1 MEVQMATALL
11 GLINVV
17 SSVLSAQ
24 QASVRSDAAVSF
36 ELTPVKRNNGRA
48 IAWTL
53 AVAAACFMPRTASAQ
68 KFEVVSIRPNTS
80 NDTRQD
86 LGGAPG
92 QMIGSN
98 IPVWWLI
105 RNAYQIDESELIGA
119 PPWVFSDRYDI
130 IGKMPTG
137 ATRDQVRPMV
147 ISLLQDRFGLVVRRD
162 TRDLPVYALVAARS
176 DKRPGPKLTRSS
188 IENCGAA
195 RATERPCNMN
205 VNSGRVRASGTQLSE
220 LAPLLSQYIGRRVF
234 DRTGM
239 PGLYDFELDFSPGLE
254 AGGDNSTSLFTA
266 LQEQLGLKL
275 ESQSGP
281 VEVIVVQQIRR
292 PTEN

>member
-1 MEVQMATALL
+1 MATALL
-11 GLINVV
+11 SSIKVV

-24 QASVRSDAAVSF
+24 QTSVSDAVSF
-36 ELTPVKRNNGRA
+36 ELTSVKRNNSMRA
-48 IAWTL
+48 TAWAA
-53 AVAAACFMPRTASAQ
+53 AVAAACLTPPMASAQ
-68 KFEVVSIRPNTS
+68 TFEVVSIRPNTS

-119 PPWVFSDRYDI
+119 PPWVFLDRYDI
-130 IGKMPTG
+130 IGKMPAG
-137 ATRDQVRPMV
+137 ATLEQVRPMV
-147 ISLLQDRFGLVVRRD
+147 IKLLEDRFGLVVRRD

-195 RATERPCNMN
+195 RTTARPCNMN
-205 VNSGRVRASGTQLSE
+205 VNSGRVRATGTQLAE

-239 PGLYDFELDFSPGLE
+239 PGLYDFELDFAPGLE

-275 ESQSGP
+275 ESQNGP

>member
-1 MEVQMATALL
+1 MATALL
-11 GLINVV
+11 GLIKVV
-17 SSVLSAQ
+17 SSILSAQ
-24 QASVRSDAAVSF
+24 QASVRPDAAVSF
-36 ELTPVKRNNGRA
+36 ELTSVKCKNGLRA
-48 IAWTL
+48 TAWTV
-53 AVAAACFMPRTASAQ
+53 AVAAACCMPRTASAQ
-68 KFEVVSIRPNTS
+68 TFEVVSIRSNTS

-105 RNAYQIDESELIGA
+105 RNAYQMIEESELIGA
-119 PPWVFSDRYDI
+119 PSWVFSDRYDI

-147 ISLLQDRFGLVVRRD
+147 INLLQDRFGLVVRRD

-220 LAPLLSQYIGRRVF
+220 LAPLLSQYVGRRVF
-234 DRTGM
+234 DRTEM

-266 LQEQLGLKL
+266 LQEQLGLRL
-275 ESQSGP
+275 ESQRGP

>member
-1 MEVQMATALL
+1 MATALL
-11 GLINVV
+11 SLSKVV

-24 QASVRSDAAVSF
+24 QTFVSEAVSF
-36 ELTPVKRNNGRA
+36 QLTSVKRNNSMRA
-48 IAWTL
+48 TAWAA
-53 AVAAACFMPRTASAQ
+53 AVAAACLMPPTASAQ
-68 KFEVVSIRPNTS
+68 TFEVVSIRPNTS

-105 RNAYQIDESELIGA
+105 RNAYQVDESELIGA

-130 IGKMPTG
+130 IGKMPAG
-137 ATRDQVRPMV
+137 ATREQVRPMV
-147 ISLLQDRFGLVVRRD
+147 IKLLEDRFGLVVRRD

-188 IENCGAA
+188 IEHCAAA

-239 PGLYDFELDFSPGLE
+239 PGLYDFELDFAPGLE

-275 ESQSGP
+275 ESENGP

>member
-1 MEVQMATALL
+1 MATALL
-11 GLINVV
+11 SLIKVV

-24 QASVRSDAAVSF
+24 QTFVRDAVSF
-36 ELTPVKRNNGRA
+36 ELTSVKRNNSMRA
-48 IAWTL
+48 TAWAA
-53 AVAAACFMPRTASAQ
+53 AVAAACLMPPTASAQ
-68 KFEVVSIRPNTS
+68 TFEVVSIRPNIS

-130 IGKMPTG
+130 IGKMPAG
-137 ATRDQVRPMV
+137 ATREQVRPMV
-147 ISLLQDRFGLVVRRD
+147 IKLLEDRLGLVVRRD

-188 IENCGAA
+188 IENCAAA
-195 RATERPCNMN
+195 RATVRPCNMN
-205 VNSGRVRASGTQLSE
+205 MNSGRVRATGTQLAE
-220 LAPLLSQYIGRRVF
+220 LAPLLSQYVGRRVF

-266 LQEQLGLKL
+266 LEEQLGLKL
-275 ESQSGP
+275 ESQRGP

>member
-1 MEVQMATALL
+1 
-11 GLINVV
+11 
-17 SSVLSAQ
+17 
-24 QASVRSDAAVSF
+24 
-36 ELTPVKRNNGRA
+36 
-48 IAWTL
+48 
-53 AVAAACFMPRTASAQ
+53 
-68 KFEVVSIRPNTS
+68 
-80 NDTRQD
+80 
-86 LGGAPG
+86 
-92 QMIGSN
+92 MIGSN